1 MGRGFSPRYKNL
13 IDCGWCEKTLDVGRA
28 GAFCSCHKHAMKARI
43 PTHNLSGVKASLSA
57 MSMSKAVADR
67 TITNLEIDRVVGDR
81 IRELRR
87 ARGLSLE
94 IVAERC
100 DVSIGF
106 LSQIERGMSSPSLKL
121 LTTLAD
127 VLDVHFG
134 TLFVTDE
141 SATVEPS
148 SLPGKRK
155 AKKAPATS
163 IVMKA
168 GKGPRLKLW
177 RSGIHKQLLTEPGAQ
192 LPFSYFTMHM
202 EPGATSGGQLYQH
215 SGNEAGLVLVGR
227 LSLTVEDQT
236 WLLGEGDSFFFASNK
251 PHRFVNPSRGR
262 TSVVMVHT
270 PT

>member
-1 MGRGFSPRYKNL
+1 MHRSWSSDKQYF
-13 IDCGWCEKTLDVGRA
+13 TVV
-28 GAFCSCHKHAMKARI
+28 KAR
-43 PTHNLSGVKASLSA
+43 LSA
-57 MSMSKAVADR
+57 MNLSKAVADR
-67 TITNLEIDRVVGDR
+67 TITNQEIDRVVGDR

-148 SLPGKRK
+148 SLPGKGKAK
-155 AKKAPATS
+155 AKKTPATS
-163 IVMKA
+163 VVMRA

-202 EPGATSGGQLYQH
+202 EPGATSGEQLYQH

>member
-1 MGRGFSPRYKNL
+1 
-13 IDCGWCEKTLDVGRA
+13 
-28 GAFCSCHKHAMKARI
+28 
-43 PTHNLSGVKASLSA
+43 
-57 MSMSKAVADR
+57 MSMSKAIADR
-67 TITNLEIDRVVGDR
+67 PTANQEIDRMVGER

-148 SLPGKRK
+148 SPPGRGR
-155 AKKAPATS
+155 AKKSPATS
-163 IVMKA
+163 VVMKA
-168 GKGPRLKLW
+168 G
-177 RSGIHKQLLTEPGAQ
+177 
-192 LPFSYFTMHM
+192 TM
-202 EPGATSGGQLYQH
+202 A
-215 SGNEAGLVLVGR
+215 R
-227 LSLTVEDQT
+227 
-236 WLLGEGDSFFFASNK
+236 
-251 PHRFVNPSRGR
+251 PS
-262 TSVVMVHT
+262 
-270 PT
+270 PTRR

>member
-1 MGRGFSPRYKNL
+1 
-13 IDCGWCEKTLDVGRA
+13 
-28 GAFCSCHKHAMKARI
+28 
-43 PTHNLSGVKASLSA
+43 
-57 MSMSKAVADR
+57 MSMSRAAVNRAS
-67 TITNLEIDRVVGDR
+67 TNQEIDRVVGDR

-94 IVAERC
+94 IVAARC

-134 TLFVTDE
+134 TLFVMDE
-141 SATVEPS
+141 SASVEPS
-148 SLPGKRK
+148 AGAGKGK
-155 AKKAPATS
+155 GKKTPATS

-168 GKGPRLKLW
+168 GKGPRLRLW
-177 RSGIHKQLLTEPGAQ
+177 RAGIHKQLLTEPGAQ

-202 EPGATSGGQLYQH
+202 EPGATSGEQLYQH

-236 WLLGEGDSFFFASNK
+236 WLLGEGDSFCFASHK
-251 PHRFVNPSRGR
+251 PHRFANPSRSL

>member
-1 MGRGFSPRYKNL
+1 MRHLRQ
-13 IDCGWCEKTLDVGRA
+13 KTLDVYPAR
-28 GAFCSCHKHAMKARI
+28 AFCSCVVSMQPKHVFRQTIVTAEKAR
-43 PTHNLSGVKASLSA
+43 LSI

-67 TITNLEIDRVVGDR
+67 PITNQEIDLVVGER

-127 VLDVHFG
+127 VLEVHFG

-148 SLPGKRK
+148 SPPGKSK
-155 AKKAPATS
+155 AKKPATS
-163 IVMKA
+163 IVMRA

-192 LPFSYFTMHM
+192 LPFNYFTMHM
-202 EPGATSGGQLYQH
+202 EPGATSGEQLYQH
-215 SGNEAGLVLVGR
+215 SGSEAGLVLVGR
-227 LSLTVEDQT
+227 LSLTVEDET
-236 WLLGEGDSFFFASNK
+236 WLLGEGDSFFFASHK
-251 PHRFVNPSRGR
+251 PHRFANPSRGR

>member
-1 MGRGFSPRYKNL
+1 LTVVRRVPFLHTSSASAEARNPTT
-13 IDCGWCEKTLDVGRA
+13 IVIVV
-28 GAFCSCHKHAMKARI
+28 KAR
-43 PTHNLSGVKASLSA
+43 LSA

-67 TITNLEIDRVVGDR
+67 TIANLEIDRVVGDR

-148 SLPGKRK
+148 SHPGKGK
-155 AKKAPATS
+155 SKKHPTTS

-215 SGNEAGLVLVGR
+215 SGNEAGLVLMGR

-236 WLLGEGDSFFFASNK
+236 WLLSEGDSFFFASHK

>member
-1 MGRGFSPRYKNL
+1 
-13 IDCGWCEKTLDVGRA
+13 
-28 GAFCSCHKHAMKARI
+28 
-43 PTHNLSGVKASLSA
+43 
-57 MSMSKAVADR
+57 MSMSKAIADR
-67 TITNLEIDRVVGDR
+67 STANQEIDRVVGER

-127 VLDVHFG
+127 VLEVHFG

-148 SLPGKRK
+148 SLPGKGK
-155 AKKAPATS
+155 TKKPPATS

-202 EPGATSGGQLYQH
+202 EPGATSGAQLYQH

-236 WLLGEGDSFFFASNK
+236 WLLGEGDSFFFASHK